1 MKMTMKA
8 EQFYRVKFMYPVGY
22 ELLRKYKSPYDEISL
37 AKGIPLTLENR
48 VVLAELGKV
57 LKIKLRYRGP
67 RAASRMTEYRSR
79 EYAKQ
84 RGRYSCQSTCLKET
98 ATSVA
103 VYLR

>member
-1 MKMTMKA
+1 MNADK
-8 EQFYRVKFMYPVGY
+8 FYRIKFMYPAGY
-22 ELLRKYKSPYDEISL
+22 ELLRKYKSPYDETSL

-48 VVLAELGKV
+48 IVLAELGKV

-67 RAASRMTEYRSR
+67 RAQSIGRVG
-79 EYAKQ
+79 
-84 RGRYSCQSTCLKET
+84 RGGYKRTRTMARQDCLKQD